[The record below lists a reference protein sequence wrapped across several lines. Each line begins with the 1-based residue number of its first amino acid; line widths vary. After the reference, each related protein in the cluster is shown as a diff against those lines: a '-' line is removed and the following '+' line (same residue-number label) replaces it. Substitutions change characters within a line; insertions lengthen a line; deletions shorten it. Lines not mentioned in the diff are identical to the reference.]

1 LKEVHNM
8 TEPARPLRVVPANSD
23 PNPTLSAVPPP
34 VPEWEPLVPL
44 STVARLP
51 VFPTEALPGWLADQV
66 RAVAEATQ
74 TPPDLAGCVGLAAL
88 STIAGGRAFARV
100 RRGWVEPV
108 NLYTVVVMKPSERKS
123 PVFNAMIRPIYE
135 LEQRLREQATETIQT
150 ALVQRRAA
158 EAALDKA
165 EKAAANAPAEQRDSA
180 ITEAIEAALSAAA
193 IDVPAE
199 PKLVVDDITPERV
212 ASVLAEQSGRLA
224 ILSDE
229 GTIFSIIAGRYSG
242 NVNTNVFLKGY
253 SGTQL
258 RVDRAARPA
267 ELVENPALTLGLTVQ
282 PAVIEELGNTA
293 MLRGS
298 GFLAR
303 ILFSLPTSMVGHRN
317 NRPDPVP
324 EQVEQNYDNHLAH
337 LARTLAWLVEPAIF
351 QFSDHADDG
360 MAELQDEI
368 ETRLD
373 PHGGEWAHIGDW
385 GGKLAGQTA
394 RIAALLHAATHPN
407 NPEEHQV
414 SGDTFTKARRLADYY
429 GAHAL
434 AVFDHIGADPAMDSA
449 RRVLAGIER
458 DRPASFTRRE
468 LFSALDRGRFRRA
481 DDLDAPLAL
490 LTEHGHIQQQPTPE
504 RRPGQRGRPASP
516 TYWTHPTYRQEQL

>member
-1 LKEVHNM
+1 M
-8 TEPARPLRVVPANSD
+8 CP
-23 PNPTLSAVPPP
+23 
-34 VPEWEPLVPL
+34 
-44 STVARLP
+44 STAELGVSTLP
-51 VFPTEALPGWLADQV
+51 VFPTDALPGWIADQV
-66 RAVAEATQ
+66 AAVAEATQ
-74 TPPDLAGCVGLAAL
+74 TPHDLAGCVGLAAL
-88 STIAGGRAFARV
+88 STVAGGRAFARV

-123 PVFNAMIRPIYE
+123 PVFNAMIRPIYA
-135 LEQRLREQATETIQT
+135 LEQRLREQATENIQT

-165 EKAAANAPAEQRDSA
+165 EKVAASAPAEQRDSA
-180 ITEAIEAALSAAA
+180 ITEAIQAALSAAA

-282 PAVIEELGNTA
+282 PAVIEELGHTA

-317 NRPDPVP
+317 NRPNPVP
-324 EQVEQNYDNHLAH
+324 EAVEQNYDDHLAH
-337 LARTLAWLVEPAIF
+337 LARTLAWLVEPAVF
-351 QFSDHADDG
+351 QFSAQADDA
-360 MAELQDEI
+360 MADLQDEI
-368 ETRLD
+368 EIRLE
-373 PHGGEWAHIGDW
+373 PHRGDWAHIGDW

-394 RIAALLHAATHPN
+394 RIAALLHAATHPD
-407 NPEEHQV
+407 NPEKQQV
-414 SGDTFTKARRLADYY
+414 SGDTFDKARRLADYY

-434 AVFDHIGADPAMDSA
+434 AVFDHITTDPTVDNA
-449 RRVLAGIER
+449 RRVLAWIEH
-458 DRPASFTRRE
+458 DRPATFTRRE

-481 DDLDAPLAL
+481 DDLDAPLTL
-490 LTEHGHIQQQPTPE
+490 LTEHGHIQQQPPPE
-504 RRPGQRGRPASP
+504 RRPGQRGRPPSP
-516 TYWTHPTYRQEQL
+516 TYWTHPTYRQPPR